1 MVGLRK
7 RATAVVIK
15 DGKVLLVRDKG
26 KHKFSLPGGE
36 IHKGE
41 PTLSAAIRELYEET
55 GLRATKAIRLRD
67 CDYRGSKNEHR
78 VCLIE
83 ADGEIRLKRDEID
96 RFVWWDMKQPLSVY
110 PHVRYILGRVREK
123 IKSNDFSVI
132 PSKSDNTS
140 LDGN

>member
-1 MVGLRK
+1 MAGLRK

-26 KHKFSLPGGE
+26 KQKFSLPGGG
-36 IHKGE
+36 IHRGE

-67 CDYRGSKNEHR
+67 CDYKGSKNEHR

-83 ADGEIRLKRDEID
+83 ANGEVRLKHEID
-96 RFVWWDMKQPLSVY
+96 KFVWWDMKQTLPVY
-110 PHVRYILGRVREK
+110 PYVRYILSKVKEK
-123 IKSNDFSVI
+123 IKSKKI
-132 PSKSDNTS
+132 
-140 LDGN
+140 